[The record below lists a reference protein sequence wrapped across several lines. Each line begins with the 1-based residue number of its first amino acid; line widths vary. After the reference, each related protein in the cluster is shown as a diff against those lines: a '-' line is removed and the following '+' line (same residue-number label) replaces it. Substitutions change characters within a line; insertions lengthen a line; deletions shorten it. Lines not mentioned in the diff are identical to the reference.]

1 MHTFN
6 LEGSDIKYKNVG
18 AGINSSSRVN
28 LPKSWKGK
36 DVAVVLLKEGKK
48 KRFVCED
55 CGFEKDFN
63 EELGEIMVC
72 EKCGE
77 DMYPDKR

>member
-6 LEGSDIKYKNVG
+6 IKGENIEYKRVG
-18 AGINSSSRVN
+18 KGNASSGRVN
-28 LPKSWKGK
+28 LHKTWIGRR
-36 DVAVVLLKEGKK
+36 VAVVLLKEEEVM
-48 KRFVCED
+48 RFVCEK
-55 CGFEKDFN
+55 CGFENDFN

-72 EKCGE
+72 DKCGE